1 MEVIKK
7 AYHIQVYEILKE
19 QIIRGELLPGER
31 ILINKVSEQLN
42 VSGSP
47 VREALRILEQD
58 ELVISTSSGFSVN
71 PMDFNDMKQLY
82 ECRMA
87 LEPFAARLAAKN
99 ISDKD
104 LARLKY
110 FIKEAK
116 KSHELEDYEQVI
128 KYNTEFHDL
137 IVQNC
142 DNKKLQNM
150 IEKTRLL
157 IILARRA
164 EIESFKRKKDYLAE
178 HDEILEAL
186 ISRNA
191 DEVERALRKHTIHD
205 LEFYTSVYKENNQA
219 KKLETPSV

>member
-58 ELVISTSSGFSVN
+58 ELVISNSSGFAVN

-87 LEPFAARLAAKN
+87 LEPFAARLATKN
-99 ISDKD
+99 IGDKD
-104 LARLKY
+104 LDRLKY
-110 FIKEAK
+110 LIKEAK
-116 KSHELEDYEQVI
+116 KSHELEEYEQVI
-128 KYNTEFHDL
+128 KYNTEFHDI

-142 DNKKLQNM
+142 DNQKLQNM
-150 IEKTRLL
+150 IKKTRLL

-186 ISRNA
+186 ISRNGEEA
-191 DEVERALRKHTIHD
+191 ERVLRRHTIHD

-219 KKLETPSV
+219 K